1 MERCCEKCG
10 KTFSRTDH
18 LKRHK
23 KACVQKVGHQCIYC
37 GKSFGRNDNLKRH
50 QKCWQGEQQHGS
62 GETPA
67 KRQKLNK
74 EEEAELRPSKEKQEP
89 KASGQELWPSN
100 EEDDQVLVKALE
112 EVENSLKQDEEQE
125 EKIKFK
131 LTPCSD
137 KRCKKFGVERKVFSL
152 RLVENEGEKTVQGQ
166 EAWILLEDALQKAVA
181 KVSSS
186 HKDEDTLF
194 VAMSSNR
201 LHHTYHSP
209 RLTVGDWCESTL
221 PARRVLEMMSSI
233 LNSNESFQLD
243 DSFHTEITVVETP
256 RGSGGIS
263 LKNKS
268 LESLIRRKKSVV
280 QIKNNDELCC
290 ARALVTSDNGAHYKA
305 DNDAHYNT
313 IKHGTVM
320 QTNLARQLH
329 QAAGVPQGPCGLEEI
344 SQFQE
349 HLTQYQI
356 VVISADHGMQ
366 TIFRG
371 PPASKVLGVLKV
383 GTHFHALTSIKGF
396 FGRDYYGL
404 DCGKSY
410 KTGGAKRRHNCRGTV
425 CAACIQHHCPNARNQ
440 QQLLCNDCGRSFKGP
455 SCFEAHRQ
463 KTPKGKHSV
472 CMTYKKRQV
481 CKKQVTGKE
490 VKHHRCWH
498 ASCPSCKRYVDLR
511 KHQCFIQVI
520 KEE

>member
-1 MERCCEKCG
+1 MR
-10 KTFSRTDH
+10 
-18 LKRHK
+18 
-23 KACVQKVGHQCIYC
+23 
-37 GKSFGRNDNLKRH
+37 RH
-50 QKCWQGEQQHGS
+50 QWPKN
-62 GETPA
+62 
-67 KRQKLNK
+67 KKMDK
-74 EEEAELRPSKEKQEP
+74 EEEARPTKEKQEP
-89 KASGQELWPSN
+89 KPSEQEAGPSGYFREETDVWPSN
-100 EEDDQVLVKALE
+100 DDDDDDDDDDEILVQTLE
-112 EVENSLKQDEEQE
+112 EVENNLKQKDQDEEPE
-125 EKIKFK
+125 ERLKFK
-131 LTPCSD
+131 LTPCTD
-137 KRCKKFGVERKVFSL
+137 KRCKKFGLERKVFSL
-152 RLVENEGEKTVQGQ
+152 RLAENENGELQGQ
-166 EAWILLEDALQKAVA
+166 EAWKLLEGSLQKAVA
-181 KVSSS
+181 KVTSS
-186 HKDEDTLF
+186 HKDEDTMF

-201 LHHTYHSP
+201 LHHSYHSP
-209 RLTVGDWCESTL
+209 RLSVGDWRDSTL
-221 PARRVLEMMSSI
+221 QARRVLEMMSAI

-256 RGSGGIS
+256 SRGSSRVS
-263 LKNKS
+263 LKDKS
-268 LESLIRRKKSVV
+268 LDSLIRKKKSVV

-290 ARALVTSDNGAHYKA
+290 ARSIIVAKA
-305 DNDAHYNT
+305 KVYNDANYNT
-313 IKHGTVM
+313 IKRGTVM

-396 FGRDYYGL
+396 FGRDYYCL

-410 KTGGAKRRHNCRGTV
+410 KTGGNKRKHNCQGTL
-425 CAACIQHHCPNARNQ
+425 CQACMQHHCPNARNQ

-463 KTPKGKHSV
+463 KTPKDKPSV
-472 CMTYKKRQV
+472 CMTYKKCQV

-490 VKHHRCWH
+490 VKSITVVGTHHAHHVNTAVC
-498 ASCPSCKRYVDLR
+498 
-511 KHQCFIQVI
+511 
-520 KEE
+520 